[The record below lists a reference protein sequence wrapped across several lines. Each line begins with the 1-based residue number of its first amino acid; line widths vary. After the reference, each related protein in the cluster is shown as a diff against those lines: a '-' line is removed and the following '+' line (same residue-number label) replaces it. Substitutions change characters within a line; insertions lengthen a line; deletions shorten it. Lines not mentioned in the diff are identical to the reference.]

1 MKSIINSIERL
12 IYDDVSDLIEKNDS
26 KVSERYVHIKDEL
39 FMMQN
44 LAVRLSKIR
53 HDRGS
58 LDFDLDE
65 AYITLDESGIPV
77 NVGIAEREARIK

>member
-1 MKSIINSIERL
+1 
-12 IYDDVSDLIEKNDS
+12 
-26 KVSERYVHIKDEL
+26 
-39 FMMQN
+39 MQN

-77 NVGIAEREARIK
+77 NVGIAERRSANKMIEEFMLLANETVAEHFLCSATVFKSG